1 MIRCNS
7 CGNVGEYTGLVCPSC
22 GGNIV
27 YTKYQ
32 KDEALAA
39 ARLAVKKKEYEE
51 ALELYL
57 MLADMGLTEAERELA
72 EILERGAFV
81 TRDLDEAMELF
92 LRAAKKNDARSAY
105 RYSRL
110 AERVSDDA
118 ARFWLFFSAVLG
130 CEQAYPVL
138 AKKLSSE
145 GREEL
150 ATYYYYLA
158 AACEDKESIAEMAM
172 RYYKGVGAPLSEAY
186 AKWYFDKFFVP
197 PIYTI
202 KTAYK
207 LRSVK
212 AEEPPEPM
220 PENYSAH
227 LHALADDARK
237 YGIHTAYFYLNELL
251 AKRGDLSGALA
262 VGAALV
268 EGVGCEP
275 DPVRGIKC
283 LESAA
288 AHGYADAYGYLGT
301 LYIAGEF
308 VPVDTERGIE
318 CMKRAGECGS
328 ADAYEILGD
337 IYRRGDAVE
346 KNSAAAIEYY
356 ELGGKMG
363 SHGARAKAEEL
374 KRRREDFFER
384 GMALEDTVPSEAFRA
399 YAISTAMGYLP
410 AKRRLAICYERGIGT
425 PKDRYAAFYWYDD
438 AVGSGDAAAIFDL
451 GRCYAEGIGVAFDYK
466 KAIELFIKSEEEP
479 DFVKANIVKLLERK
493 KKKLTRGV
501 FSRAMRLLY
510 QRKIA
515 PAVEILE
522 LCERIG
528 HAQGI
533 YTLGCL
539 LEFGLGVKMDRDR
552 AYALYERAYKM
563 QFRDPRQ
570 IYKLI
575 VLKMVR

>member
-1 MIRCNS
+1 MIKCNH
-7 CGNVGEYTGLVCPSC
+7 CEYFGEYNSLVCPLC
-22 GGNIV
+22 GERIV
-27 YTKYQ
+27 YTKLQ
-32 KDEALAA
+32 KEETLSE
-39 ARLAVKKKEYEE
+39 ARLAVKKKEYDS
-51 ALELYL
+51 AVELYL
-57 MLADMGLTEAERELA
+57 MLSDMGLTDAEREFA

-110 AERVSDDA
+110 VERVSDEA
-118 ARFWLFFSAVLG
+118 SRFWLFFSAVLG
-130 CEQAYPVL
+130 CEQAYPEL
-138 AKKLSSE
+138 AKLLSGE
-145 GREEL
+145 DKEEL

-172 RYYKGVGAPLSEAY
+172 RYYRGIGAPMSEAY
-186 AKWYFDKFFVP
+186 AKWYFDKFFIP
-197 PIYTI
+197 PIYAI

-220 PENYSAH
+220 PDNYDAVLRS
-227 LHALADDARK
+227 LASDARK
-237 YGIHTAYFYLNELL
+237 YEIHTAYLYLNELL
-251 AKRGDLSGALA
+251 AKRGDLRAAVA

-268 EGVGCEP
+268 EGVGCEQ
-275 DPVRGIKC
+275 DAVRGIKC
-283 LESAA
+283 LERAA
-288 AHGYADAYGYLGT
+288 AHGCGDAYGYLGEM
-301 LYIAGEF
+301 YISGNF
-308 VPVDTERGIE
+308 VPVNKEEGIRCLE
-318 CMKRAGECGS
+318 RAGECGC

-337 IYRRGDAVE
+337 MYAAGDAVE
-346 KNSAAAIEYY
+346 KNSAKAIEYY
-356 ELGGKMG
+356 ELARKGGSSAG
-363 SHGARAKAEEL
+363 ESKANEL

-384 GMALEDTVPSEAFRA
+384 GLALEDTVPTEAFRA
-399 YAISTAMGYLP
+399 YAISCAMGYIP
-410 AKRRLAICYERGIGT
+410 AKRKLAACYEYGVGT
-425 PKDRYAAFYWYDD
+425 KTDRYAAYYWYENAAKD
-438 AVGSGDAAAIFDL
+438 GDEEALFDL
-451 GRCYAEGIGVAFDYK
+451 GRCFAEGIGVAFNYK
-466 KAIELFIKSEEEP
+466 KAINMLMRSSADPKI
-479 DFVKANIVKLLERK
+479 VKESIIKLLERK
-493 KKKLTRGV
+493 KKKLTRGM

-510 QRKIA
+510 QRKIS

-522 LCERIG
+522 LCEKIE

-552 AYALYERAYKM
+552 AYSLYERAYKLE
-563 QFRDPRQ
+563 FRDPRQ